1 MAAVDNTKT
10 IQRENKSK
18 KIIRPLPITRIHPPE
33 VAAVENTKMKQN
45 KSVMNQKQI
54 NKTTK
59 MALVKEERHHLRD
72 TPSRRV
78 AEDAPPSYFSC
89 TCLRIPMCNVYLC
102 LSLCSL
108 SFFVVF
114 VIVFV
119 FVLH

>member
-1 MAAVDNTKT
+1 
-10 IQRENKSK
+10 
-18 KIIRPLPITRIHPPE
+18 
-33 VAAVENTKMKQN
+33 
-45 KSVMNQKQI
+45 MNQKQI

-78 AEDAPPSYFSC
+78 AVDAPPFYFSC
-89 TCLRIPMCNVYLC
+89 ICLRIPMCNVYLC